1 MRNALLAA
9 TATLPLL
16 GLPTRPA
23 AAQDA
28 PTQTLR
34 IALREDADLL
44 DPTLARTVMGRI
56 VFAGLCDKLF
66 DIDEKLNIVPQLATG
81 YEWTDPK
88 TLVLRLRDGVLFHD
102 GTRMDAAAVKYSIE
116 RHMTMA
122 GSSRRAE
129 VSTID
134 QVVAVDPLTVRIM
147 LKSPTAPLLAQFT
160 DRAGMIVSP
169 KAAEAAGKD
178 FALKPVCAG
187 PFKFTERVAQDRI
200 VLDRFPEYWDAK
212 KIHFARVTYLPI
224 TNTATRLA
232 NLQAGAIDLTEQVVP
247 SDIEAVRNNPK
258 LRIVESDQLGYN
270 SVTWNTNHGPRA
282 QTSVGQSALVR
293 RAFDLSI
300 DREAAIAVVYAGAYT
315 PTAQAVAKSSPYY
328 APDVKPPVR
337 DVAKAKELL
346 KQAGVKL
353 PVTFTMMTPTNSDTM
368 QLAEVLQS
376 MSAEAG
382 FNMKIQA
389 TEFSSSLDAADRG
402 DFEGYLVAWSGRID
416 PDGNLFNFVHTS
428 GPLNYGRY
436 SNPEIDA
443 LLSQGRQETAMPA
456 RQAVYARIAAK
467 LAQDQPLLYLYD
479 PKNIVGMSA
488 KVAGFRPIADGL
500 IRLQGVSKAP

>member
-1 MRNALLAA
+1 MRETLLAA
-9 TATLPLL
+9 VCLSALL
-16 GLPTRPA
+16 GAASA

-44 DPTLARTVMGRI
+44 DPTLGRTVMGRI

-81 YEWTDPK
+81 YEWTDGK
-88 TLVLRLRDGVLFHD
+88 TLILHLRDGVLFHD
-102 GTRMDAAAVKYSIE
+102 GTKMDAAAVKYSLE
-116 RHMTMA
+116 RHMTLS

-134 QVVAVDPLTVRIM
+134 QVIVADPLTVRVT
-147 LKSPTAPLLAQFT
+147 LKSPTSPLIAQFT

-200 VLDRFPEYWDAK
+200 VLDRFPEYWDARN
-212 KIHFARVTYLPI
+212 IHLARVIYQPI

-232 NLQAGAIDLTEQVVP
+232 NLQAGAIDLAEQVVP
-247 SDIEAVRNNPK
+247 SDLEAVRKNPRLK
-258 LRIVESDQLGYN
+258 VAESDGLGYQ
-270 SVTWNTNHGPRA
+270 SVTWNTAHGPRA
-282 QTSVGQSALVR
+282 QFALGQNALVR
-293 RAFDLSI
+293 KAFELSI
-300 DREAAIAVVYAGAYT
+300 DREAAIQVVYAGAYT
-315 PTAQAVAKSSPYY
+315 PTAQAVAASSPYY
-328 APDVKPPVR
+328 AKEVKAPAR
-337 DVAKAKELL
+337 DVARAKELL
-346 KQAGVKL
+346 RQAGVKL

-368 QLAEVLQS
+368 QLAEVMQA
-376 MSAEAG
+376 MSSEAG
-382 FNMKIQA
+382 FDMKIQA

-402 DFEGYLVAWSGRID
+402 DFEGYLVAWSGRVD
-416 PDGNLFNFVHTS
+416 PDGNLYNFVHSS

-436 SNPEIDA
+436 ANADIDQMLAQARTEIA
-443 LLSQGRQETAMPA
+443 VPA
-456 RQAVYARIAAK
+456 RQALYANVAAK
-467 LAQDQPLLYLYD
+467 VAVDQPLMYIFD
-479 PKNIVGMSA
+479 PKNIVGMSV
-488 KVAGFRPIADGL
+488 KVNGFRPISDGL
-500 IRLQGVSKAP
+500 IRLQGVTKAP